1 MFRRSRTSAVV
12 AAAVMTATTA
22 LAACSNT
29 PSAPQPSAPPTVNF
43 GPNGGTSVGMAP
55 MQGMAPMNPQAP
67 AATAGTTADTPSAP
81 VSGTAVSINNF
92 AFVPATLTVHRGD
105 SVTWTNH
112 DEEPHTIAANDG
124 SFHSPG
130 MDANATYT
138 YTFTNA
144 GNYDYICSI
153 HPFMH
158 GTVVVTP

>member
-1 MFRRSRTSAVV
+1 MFRRFRTSAVV
-12 AAAVMTATTA
+12 AAAVMTAAA

-29 PSAPQPSAPPTVNF
+29 PSTTPSAAPPTVNF

-55 MQGMAPMNPQAP
+55 MQGMAPMSPAAP
-67 AATAGTTADTPSAP
+67 AATAGTPADTPSAP

-105 SVTWTNH
+105 TVTWTNH

-144 GNYDYICSI
+144 GNYDYICGI